1 MRMPK
6 PVWCLLVIFLALPGC
21 LAAQEGVATT
31 VILVRHAEK
40 EAEPAAD
47 PPLTAE
53 GKARAG
59 VLADMLVDAGVS
71 AVFTTQWERTRATGQ
86 VVADQV
92 GAELIVTPS
101 EGAYPAAV
109 AERIVSDF
117 SGSTVLVVSHSNRI
131 GAIIEALGGPA
142 IEEIPES
149 EYEKVFVLMVG
160 PNGAVRLVRAFYPA
174 MAAR

>member
-1 MRMPK
+1 MRMRLTT
-6 PVWCLLVIFLALPGC
+6 CLLVIFLALPVR
-21 LAAQEGVATT
+21 LAAQESSVTT
-31 VILVRHAEK
+31 VVLVRHAEK

-53 GKARAG
+53 GKARAE
-59 VLADMLVDAGVS
+59 VLADMLTDAGVS

-86 VVADQV
+86 VVAERV

-101 EGAYPAAV
+101 GGAYPTAV
-109 AERIVSDF
+109 AERILADYA
-117 SGSTVLVVSHSNRI
+117 GTTVLVVSHSNRI
-131 GAIIEALGGPA
+131 GAIIEALGGPT

-160 PNGAVRLVRAFYPA
+160 PGNAVRLVRAFYPEI
-174 MAAR
+174 AAK